1 MRAVADLHPNETA
14 RELIGRDYL
23 SFSSISLYRQCP
35 LRFYFRYVR
44 GLPEDT
50 VAASLAF
57 GGAIHAAAEFHFR
70 ELMAGNEPPD
80 LDTLLAVY
88 QDEWR
93 QRASDTIRFG
103 KGETVNSLGRL
114 ADRMLRAFQACDLS
128 QPVGRIIGV
137 EEELR
142 GRFAAGCPDVLAR
155 IDLLTETDDALVV
168 TDLKTSRSRW
178 NAEQLEDAGE
188 QLLLYHDLARELI
201 PGKPV
206 RLQFTVVTKTRSP
219 TADLLSVD
227 VSPQRQERTR
237 RMVQRVW
244 ESIQAGLFYP
254 APSAM
259 SCAGCPYREP
269 CRQWPDV

>member
-1 MRAVADLHPNETA
+1 MSATAIPHPNETA

-23 SFSSISLYRQCP
+23 SYSAVSLYRQCP
-35 LRFYFRYVR
+35 LKFFFRYVR
-44 GLPEDT
+44 GLPEET

-128 QPVGRIIGV
+128 QPAGRIIGV

-155 IDLLTETDDALVV
+155 IDLLTETDEALVV

-178 NAEQLEDAGE
+178 SREQLEDAGE
-188 QLLLYHDLARELI
+188 QLLLYHSLVAELI
-201 PGKPV
+201 PDKPV
-206 RLQFTVVTKTRSP
+206 QLQFAVVTKTKTP
-219 TADLLSVD
+219 AADLLPVD
-227 VSPQRQERTR
+227 VTPQRLERTKHV
-237 RMVQRVW
+237 VQRVW
-244 ESIQAGLFYP
+244 RSIEAEVFYP
-254 APSAM
+254 APSPL
-259 SCAGCPYREP
+259 SCPACPFREA
-269 CRQWPDV
+269 CRQWPDA